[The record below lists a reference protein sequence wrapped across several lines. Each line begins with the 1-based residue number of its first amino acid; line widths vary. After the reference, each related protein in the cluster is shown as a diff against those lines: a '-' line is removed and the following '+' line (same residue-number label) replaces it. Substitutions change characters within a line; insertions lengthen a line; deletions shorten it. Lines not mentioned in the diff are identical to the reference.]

1 MYNKKLIC
9 ICIRFWKKE
18 SFQFVPKTADGEY
31 RITQIIGERV
41 PNSRGS
47 VEEAARADCLR
58 FRSRDNE
65 KTLLKPGWAQ
75 GGTGGR
81 YCTGNSRRGTG
92 ERACGGTCRRVGRS
106 CTSPDFECPASVAV
120 GASDQWRMTDM
131 GVVALIWR
139 RRAGPIEACRS
150 GTSDTTPADRYSN
163 RYAHK

>member
-1 MYNKKLIC
+1 MFLKQPMESTGSRKSSGSE
-9 ICIRFWKKE
+9 FQTVGEAWKK
-18 SFQFVPKTADGEY
+18 P
-31 RITQIIGERV
+31 
-41 PNSRGS
+41 RG
-47 VEEAARADCLR
+47 ADCLR

-65 KTLLKPGWAQ
+65 KTLLEPGWAQ

-81 YCTGNSRRGTG
+81 YLHRDAIVG
-92 ERACGGTCRRVGRS
+92 EVLGSEPVEALVDGVGRF

-163 RYAHK
+163 RYAHE